1 MVKRFN
7 KKQGSKQGIILLT
20 VVFIL
25 AMAII
30 FISACMLMTRATR
43 DRMYWKAE
51 QSQARLTVTSAAEA
65 FYQALE
71 VGDFKESDLKK
82 LATGSASGIY
92 MTATDATGKCL
103 PGMGTTSDNCTMLS
117 LKAKDAKCSEIYA
130 YLTTT
135 IGTEKESV
143 KITFKMKDKATPV
156 GLFQNPVDYNGTTG
170 TINFDDM
177 GKVMNGSN
185 PSDNFLVVRK
195 GTYTKDSS
203 SNIYSDVIFVGGD
216 VKDFVANLHG
226 DVVFL
231 DDAKVNATSANQQY
245 GWSGANVY
253 FAGTSTTTFNDSFN
267 AGGNMIEFGGITNL
281 IFANRTCNTFTQ
293 NAKVYNDDKI
303 ISLKVSSSTA
313 TEDTSLIS
321 STAYSELSAFGKTF
335 KPGTAT
341 DDIKTDAAKYASED
355 FTKKTIGTFAT
366 TSKAFGSVKVNGE
379 ALKTSAPS
387 DYTKMSVAD
396 VKSKYGI
403 SLATATS
410 AKTSQGFTYL
420 GQTDKD
426 DITSIT
432 TNINITT
439 GGNFGTNNKTTPTVY
454 FLDGSKDYIIYLSSS
469 SAIYDFSTSYFV
481 VVNPSPDHTQLI
493 VLQSGVKVS
502 ISSEQGS
509 GTKFG
514 FLSITRG
521 ENSGTPDSYL
531 KYLKEGKLDAEM
543 TASGDGSS
551 NHFSTYY
558 DSVKKPAF
566 MVLGAGNNQV
576 NMFKGS
582 VFEGYLGL
590 YNPDDTTKSYIGIY
604 NGPQVIYGRILLDG
618 LIPIDESGNYKADG
632 NVDNGQIYMP
642 YCPGP
647 NASGDKPDVELYE
660 FGYKVIS
667 VDYYVE

>member
-177 GKVMNGSN
+177 GKVMNGSK
-185 PSDNFLVVRK
+185 PKDNFLVVRK
-195 GTYTKDSS
+195 GTHTTDSS
-203 SNIYSDVIFVGGD
+203 SNIYSDVIFVSGD
-216 VKDFVANLHG
+216 VKDFVSKLHG

-231 DDAKVNATSANQQY
+231 DDAKVNATSQDMGY
-245 GWSGANVY
+245 SWSGATVY
-253 FAGTSTTTFNDSFN
+253 FAGTSTTSFNDAFN
-267 AGGNMIEFGGITNL
+267 AGGNQIGFGGVNSI
-281 IFANRTCNTFTQ
+281 IFANRTCNTFTKNQ
-293 NAKVYNDDKI
+293 QVNSSKI
-303 ISLKVSSSTA
+303 ITLKISGGTA

-321 STAYSELSAFGKTF
+321 SAASSELTANGKTLNLL
-335 KPGTAT
+335 TAT
-341 DDIKTDAAKYASED
+341 DDIKTNAEKYASED
-355 FTKKTIGTFAT
+355 FTKKTIGIFAT

-379 ALKTSAPS
+379 ALKTSAPD

-439 GGNFGTNNKTTPTVY
+439 GGNFGTNNESTPTVY
-454 FLDGSKDYIIYLSSS
+454 FLDGTKDYIIYLSSS
-469 SAIYDFSTSYFV
+469 SATYDFSTSYFV

-502 ISSEQGS
+502 ISSEQGH

-558 DSVKKPAF
+558 DSVQKPAF
-566 MVLGAGNNQV
+566 MVLGAGSNQV

-590 YNPDDTTKSYIGIY
+590 YNPDETTKSYIGIY
-604 NGPQVIYGRILLDG
+604 NGPQVVYGRLLLDG
-618 LIPIDESGNYKADG
+618 LIPVDENGTYNPGG

>member
-143 KITFKMKDKATPV
+143 KITFKMKEKASPV

-177 GKVMNGSN
+177 GQVMNGSN

-195 GTYTKDSS
+195 GTHTTDSS
-203 SNIYSDVIFVGGD
+203 SNIYSDVIFVSGD
-216 VKDFVANLHG
+216 IKDFVSKLHG

-231 DDAKVNATSANQQY
+231 EDAKVNSTSQNMQY
-245 GWSGANVY
+245 SWSGATVY
-253 FAGTSTTTFNDSFN
+253 FAGSDAYNTSFND
-267 AGGNMIEFGGITNL
+267 GGNMIQFGGITNL
-281 IFANRTCNTFTQ
+281 IFANRTCNTYSS
-293 NAKVYNDDKI
+293 NSKIAESNI
-303 ISLKVSSSTA
+303 ISLKINNSTGA
-313 TEDTSLIS
+313 ISQDNSLLPGGV
-321 STAYSELSAFGKTF
+321 APAN
-335 KPGTAT
+335 PGTYT
-341 DDIKTDAAKYASED
+341 DDIGNTAAKYASED
-355 FTKKTIGTFAT
+355 FAKKSIGTFAT

-379 ALKTSAPS
+379 ALKTTAPD

-439 GGNFGTNNKTTPTVY
+439 GGNFGTNNKSTPTVY
-454 FLDGSKDYIIYLSSS
+454 FLDGTKDYIIYLSSS
-469 SAIYDFSTSYFV
+469 SAIYDFSTSFFV

-509 GTKFG
+509 GKKFG

-531 KYLKEGKLDAEM
+531 TYLKNGGLDAEM
-543 TASGDGSS
+543 TASG

-566 MVLGAGNNQV
+566 MVLGAGSNQV
-576 NMFKGS
+576 NLFKGS

-590 YNPDDTTKSYIGIY
+590 YNPDETTQSYIGIR

-618 LIPIDESGNYKADG
+618 LIPVNEDGTVDATG

-647 NASGDKPDVELYE
+647 NASGAKPDVELYE

>member
-1 MVKRFN
+1 MQFPWY
-7 KKQGSKQGIILLT
+7 G
-20 VVFIL
+20 
-25 AMAII
+25 
-30 FISACMLMTRATR
+30 AT
-43 DRMYWKAE
+43 
-51 QSQARLTVTSAAEA
+51 
-65 FYQALE
+65 
-71 VGDFKESDLKK
+71 
-82 LATGSASGIY
+82 
-92 MTATDATGKCL
+92 
-103 PGMGTTSDNCTMLS
+103 
-117 LKAKDAKCSEIYA
+117 
-130 YLTTT
+130 
-135 IGTEKESV
+135 
-143 KITFKMKDKATPV
+143 
-156 GLFQNPVDYNGTTG
+156 
-170 TINFDDM
+170 
-177 GKVMNGSN
+177 
-185 PSDNFLVVRK
+185 
-195 GTYTKDSS
+195 
-203 SNIYSDVIFVGGD
+203 
-216 VKDFVANLHG
+216 
-226 DVVFL
+226 
-231 DDAKVNATSANQQY
+231 
-245 GWSGANVY
+245 VY
-253 FAGTSTTTFNDSFN
+253 FAGTSTTSFNNSFN
-267 AGGNMIEFGGITNL
+267 AGGNMIEFKGINSL
-281 IFANRTCNTFTQ
+281 IFANRTCNTYTQ
-293 NAKVYNDDKI
+293 NNKVAESKI
-303 ISLKVSSSTA
+303 ISLKINGSTVSQDNSLLPGGNAPTNA
-313 TEDTSLIS
+313 GDYTDTIKDNS
-321 STAYSELSAFGKTF
+321 AVYS
-335 KPGTAT
+335 
-341 DDIKTDAAKYASED
+341 SED

-379 ALKTSAPS
+379 ALKTTAPD

-439 GGNFGTNNKTTPTVY
+439 GGNFGTNNKSTPTVY
-454 FLDGSKDYIIYLSSS
+454 FLDGTKDYIIYLSSS

-493 VLQSGVKVS
+493 VLQSGVTVS

-509 GTKFG
+509 GKKFG

-531 KYLKEGKLDAEM
+531 TYLKEGKLDAEM

-566 MVLGAGNNQV
+566 MVLGAGSNQV

-590 YNPDDTTKSYIGIY
+590 YNPDDTAKSYIGIR

-618 LIPIDESGNYKADG
+618 LIPVNEDGTVDATG

-647 NASGDKPDVELYE
+647 NASGAKPDVELYE

>member
-143 KITFKMKDKATPV
+143 KITFKMKDKATPQ

-195 GTYTKDSS
+195 GTHTTDSS
-203 SNIYSDVIFVGGD
+203 SNIYSDVIFVSGD
-216 VKDFVANLHG
+216 VKDFVSKLHG

-231 DDAKVNATSANQQY
+231 DGAKVNATSQNMQFS
-245 GWSGANVY
+245 WSGATVY

-267 AGGNMIEFGGITNL
+267 AGGNMIEFGGINSL
-281 IFANRTCNTFTQ
+281 IFANRTCNTYTQ
-293 NAKVYNDDKI
+293 NNKVADAKI
-303 ISLKVSSSTA
+303 ISLKVNGSTV
-313 TEDTSLIS
+313 TQDNSL
-321 STAYSELSAFGKTF
+321 L
-335 KPGTAT
+335 PGGNAPTNAGDFT
-341 DDIKTDAAKYASED
+341 DNIKNDASLYASSD
-355 FTKKTIGTFAT
+355 FTNKTIGTFAT

-387 DYTKMSVAD
+387 DYTTMSVAN
-396 VKSKYGI
+396 VKSNYGI
-403 SLATATS
+403 SLATATTAKS
-410 AKTSQGFTYL
+410 AAGYTYL

-439 GGNFGTNNKTTPTVY
+439 GGNFGTNNKATPTVY
-454 FLDGSKDYIIYLSSS
+454 FLDGTKDYIIYLSSN

-531 KYLKEGKLDAEM
+531 TYLKEGKLDAEM
-543 TASGDGSS
+543 TASGDGSG

-566 MVLGAGNNQV
+566 MVLGAGSNQV

-590 YNPDDTTKSYIGIY
+590 YNPDETTQSYIGIY

-618 LIPIDESGNYKADG
+618 LIPIDESGNYNAGG